1 MKVRILTGLCIA
13 ALGIPLL
20 IFSKFII
27 YPIVLSLLALFALYE
42 FYRVMGTEKKYWLT
56 APTYL
61 FALAFPLL
69 AYFLVK
75 GGEAPIFVLAYATL
89 ALVVYMF
96 YGFFVAVLNY
106 RSGTVGS
113 IDVMK
118 CFFTSAFIT
127 LSFTSLSII
136 RYIENGG
143 YFIALVFIAAWV
155 TDIFAYFFGSFF
167 GKHKLAPVVSPK
179 KSIEGAI
186 AGSVGCT
193 LCFVLYGYLCV
204 TFFGAAEANYLYL
217 ALSGLIL
224 SVIAQ
229 IGDLSCSLIK
239 REYGVK
245 DYGRLFPGHGGV
257 VDRFD
262 SVIAIAT
269 VLMVI
274 CTYFPPIG

>member
-75 GGEAPIFVLAYATL
+75 GGEAPIFVLAYVTL

-106 RSGTVGS
+106 RYGTVGS
-113 IDVMK
+113 VDVMK
-118 CFFTSAFIT
+118 CFSPPHLSPFPSPRCPSSAT
-127 LSFTSLSII
+127 LKT
-136 RYIENGG
+136 
-143 YFIALVFIAAWV
+143 V
-155 TDIFAYFFGSFF
+155 D
-167 GKHKLAPVVSPK
+167 
-179 KSIEGAI
+179 
-186 AGSVGCT
+186 
-193 LCFVLYGYLCV
+193 
-204 TFFGAAEANYLYL
+204 
-217 ALSGLIL
+217 IL
-224 SVIAQ
+224 SR
-229 IGDLSCSLIK
+229 SSLLP
-239 REYGVK
+239 RG
-245 DYGRLFPGHGGV
+245 L
-257 VDRFD
+257 
-262 SVIAIAT
+262 
-269 VLMVI
+269 
-274 CTYFPPIG
+274 PISSRISSAHSSASISSYPT